1 MYIVHTGM
9 HYVQFPN
16 SADAL
21 GSLELYIVHTG
32 YGLCTILVDPLRG
45 TSCASL
51 ERPGSTRFHS
61 PPHARAPWSSR
72 SPSRFCP
79 SPSGPPG
86 KTPSDVA
93 TVMDF
98 APRKNLEKQR
108 KANTREASLGEAK
121 ITATL
126 KDDFVTVRKMHADCS
141 NHTTS

>member
-32 YGLCTILVDPLRG
+32 YGLCTILVDPLRV

-98 APRKNLEKQR
+98 DGFQRDANRRRAQEDRSCFLLFIFDSSMVCIYNLPIFTIFR
-108 KANTREASLGEAK
+108 
-121 ITATL
+121 
-126 KDDFVTVRKMHADCS
+126 F
-141 NHTTS
+141 